1 VEPFEQSSFVLSP
14 KQSSSLMSGYG
25 RGRLLLGS
33 SGSESESERNSDSRR
48 RSDATPYDR
57 QPVPGVSNDNQSV
70 ITERRPSRFDRYG
83 NTRRIP
89 LDRVDSS
96 STVPENN
103 LPGLSIHNQ
112 NEYQD
117 YLNRQLNR
125 PTPAAIVNNT
135 SSANNEQ
142 PPSYESIFGA
152 RRFYTS
158 PAARR
163 ETLETK
169 LENLSTKLIVDIQF
183 LMSQYENDKRFL
195 VRRFYANQ

>member
-1 VEPFEQSSFVLSP
+1 VKVKVNGTVTLADDQMLYLTTGNV
-14 KQSSSLMSGYG
+14 
-25 RGRLLLGS
+25 
-33 SGSESESERNSDSRR
+33 
-48 RSDATPYDR
+48 
-57 QPVPGVSNDNQSV
+57 PVPGVSGDRQSV
-70 ITERRPSRFDRYG
+70 TTERRPSRFEIYG

-96 STVPENN
+96 STVPKNN
-103 LPGLSIHNQ
+103 LQGLSIHNQ

-125 PTPAAIVNNT
+125 QTPAAVVNNT
-135 SSANNEQ
+135 SSVNNEQ
-142 PPSYESIFGA
+142 PPSYESLFEA

-158 PAARR
+158 PAERR

-183 LMSQYENDKRFL
+183 LMSQYDNDKRFL
-195 VRRFYANQ
+195 VRQFYENQ

>member
-1 VEPFEQSSFVLSP
+1 MKVKV
-14 KQSSSLMSGYG
+14 SGIVT
-25 RGRLLLGS
+25 
-33 SGSESESERNSDSRR
+33 RR

-57 QPVPGVSNDNQSV
+57 QPVPGGSNDNQSV
-70 ITERRPSRFDRYG
+70 ITEQRPSRFDRY
-83 NTRRIP
+83 NNILRIP
-89 LDRVDSS
+89 LDRTDSS

-112 NEYQD
+112 SEYQD

-135 SSANNEQ
+135 SSANDEQ
-142 PPSYESIFGA
+142 PPSYDSIFGA

-195 VRRFYANQ
+195 VRRFYENE

>member
-1 VEPFEQSSFVLSP
+1 MINVAINFLKKLLLNFVINFVLNYMINYQLFSP
-14 KQSSSLMSGYG
+14 G
-25 RGRLLLGS
+25 
-33 SGSESESERNSDSRR
+33 
-48 RSDATPYDR
+48 
-57 QPVPGVSNDNQSV
+57 NQS
-70 ITERRPSRFDRYG
+70 
-83 NTRRIP
+83 
-89 LDRVDSS
+89 
-96 STVPENN
+96 
-103 LPGLSIHNQ
+103 
-112 NEYQD
+112 EYQD

-125 PTPAAIVNNT
+125 PTPAAIVNTT
-135 SSANNEQ
+135 SPANNDQ

-195 VRRFYANQ
+195 VRQFYENQ

>member
-1 VEPFEQSSFVLSP
+1 VEPFQQSSFVLSP
-14 KQSSSLMSGYG
+14 KQSSSIMSGYG
-25 RGRLLLGS
+25 RGRLLLGN
-33 SGSESESERNSDSRR
+33 SGSESESERNNDSRR

-57 QPVPGVSNDNQSV
+57 QPVPGVSTDNQSV
-70 ITERRPSRFDRYG
+70 ITDRQPSRFDRYG

-89 LDRVDSS
+89 LDRIDNS
-96 STVPENN
+96 STVPDNN

-135 SSANNEQ
+135 SSTSNEQ

-158 PAARR
+158 PAANR

-195 VRRFYANQ
+195 VRQFYENQ